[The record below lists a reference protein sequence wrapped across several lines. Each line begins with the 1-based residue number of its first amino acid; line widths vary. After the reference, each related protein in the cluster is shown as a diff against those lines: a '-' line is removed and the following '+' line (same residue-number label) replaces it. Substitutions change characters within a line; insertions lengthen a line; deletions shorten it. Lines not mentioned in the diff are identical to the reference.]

1 MNYRLYFES
10 RKGRLLQIVAAVA
23 AVIIFFISV
32 SHFQTGSKNKATHKS
47 NNIYLEEYGCGVHV
61 ERIRGQDV
69 VWELPRQKPRGVIM
83 FAHGCH
89 HAAGDLWPPSPQC
102 QTCLGLP
109 EERRLRIAA
118 LHRRLALIGISS
130 LDRVGKRCWAELRKD
145 GGRNVANILREWIE
159 RQGLRGVP
167 LYTMGAS
174 SGGQLALTL
183 PRHMRV
189 AGVYAQVRGVENT
202 VLQLPK
208 GRMFPPTVFVHMPRD
223 EDNAAIIRGNIETL
237 KNTGTPV
244 LELKIHPRPV
254 TVEFLTERSPLIDE
268 TMAEGIVNA
277 LKKSGIVAENGSLT
291 EPPRP
296 ATEKWAPLVQP
307 VIGDLSL
314 TLDESHVGELVNLA
328 WAKHELV
335 SDEAEAIMTW
345 LQHGGGREL
354 DGIEDARRK
363 AEQEGEVV
371 WNNKKVKD
379 SSGSYTSCQKYK

>member
-1 MNYRLYFES
+1 
-10 RKGRLLQIVAAVA
+10 
-23 AVIIFFISV
+23 
-32 SHFQTGSKNKATHKS
+32 
-47 NNIYLEEYGCGVHV
+47 
-61 ERIRGQDV
+61 
-69 VWELPRQKPRGVIM
+69 M

-145 GGRNVANILREWIE
+145 GGRNVANILR
-159 RQGLRGVP
+159 
-167 LYTMGAS
+167 
-174 SGGQLALTL
+174 
-183 PRHMRV
+183 
-189 AGVYAQVRGVENT
+189 VYAQVRGVENT

-363 AEQEGEVV
+363 AEQEVLGVV
-371 WNNKKVKD
+371 LPPRLRALLAWPQLLPPEQRVPFLVL
-379 SSGSYTSCQKYK
+379 